1 MNAAR
6 ALVLVSSLVLV
17 YWVVAIAVAITQ
29 DWPAEFSTSPS
40 DDPETVGQWIVRGS
54 LISAP
59 LAPIL
64 AQVVLTGLA
73 LLERPGWR
81 IVSGFGFAV
90 LGVVYTIGT
99 LGEPLDPER
108 SDPPVLVYAGFRVL
122 GLAAA
127 LSFVALGG
135 LTAIGAIRERRA
147 RRAG

>member
-1 MNAAR
+1 MAASR
-6 ALVLVSSLVLV
+6 WLVLVSCLLLV
-17 YWVVAIAVAITQ
+17 YWVVAIVVAITQ
-29 DWPAEFSTSPS
+29 DWPAEFGTSPS
-40 DDPETVGQWIVRGS
+40 DDPETVGEWILRGS
-54 LISAP
+54 LVTAP
-59 LAPIL
+59 LAPIV

-73 LLERPGWR
+73 LLARPGWR
-81 IVSGFGFAV
+81 IVSGIGFSV

-108 SDPPVLVYAGFRVL
+108 SDPPVLVYAGFRVF

-147 RRAG
+147 RSDT